1 MLLAQL
7 QLHLHLPPR
16 IHAEVDARRDD
27 TLPADEM
34 ALAIDLSRRN
44 LHHGSGGHVY

>member
-1 MLLAQL
+1 MPLA
-7 QLHLHLPPR
+7 QLHLHPPSF
-16 IHAEVDARRDD
+16 IHVEVDARRDD
-27 TLPADEM
+27 ILPADET